1 MSPISLGFFYLG
13 DILFILLYLFLWSQ
27 SKNKEM
33 RSLFFIIIKTSHIV
47 LVLGKVGSSL
57 YQNLDNS
64 DKGSF
69 FSSLEEEKNERDLK
83 WPEERQAKSKRKI
96 GLSFMFWP
104 AGLLSLNNNRN
115 YY

>member
-69 FSSLEEEKNERDLK
+69 FSSLEEEKNERD
-83 WPEERQAKSKRKI
+83 KRKNLRI
-96 GLSFMFWP
+96 I
-104 AGLLSLNNNRN
+104 LLIILVRRFFLLTAREDKMKRTIKMSAK
-115 YY
+115 